1 MRLTDVPLLA
11 VGLALL
17 SACRDAPIPSRAP
30 PPAPPLWAN
39 VTLWARGL
47 DSLAGTVRPS
57 EFDAATRST
66 EGGRGRS
73 YQLPDSAQKI
83 DVEFFGETGKRVER
97 FYTRGSSLRL
107 AVSVEQHYD
116 RPMSGNVVREVVDS
130 TWFEADS
137 ALRWVDSASVVRTV
151 PDSSLR
157 SHAADVRTEFNWALK
172 TSGSQGKRSQRNR
185 KR

>member
-1 MRLTDVPLLA
+1 MRLIDVPLLA

-30 PPAPPLWAN
+30 PPPPPLWAN

-47 DSLAGTVRPS
+47 DSLAGTVRPL

-97 FYTRGSSLRL
+97 FYSRGSSLRL

-137 ALRWVDSASVVRTV
+137 ALRWVDSASVVHTA
-151 PDSSLR
+151 PDSTLR
-157 SHAADVRTEFNWALK
+157 SHGADVRTEFSWALK
-172 TSGSQGKRSQRNR
+172 TRGSQPKRSQGNR
-185 KR
+185 KS